1 MCQIRSYIKVC
12 ICRQYLILKG
22 SCMAGEKSA
31 SWDPAGRSHMSTY
44 LKMYFAIIRYTKSVI
59 ILSALNLL

>member
-1 MCQIRSYIKVC
+1 
-12 ICRQYLILKG
+12 
-22 SCMAGEKSA
+22 MAGEKSA